1 MQMSAHSDDPKSKN
15 LLDRSAAALRAIRDL
30 DPELPSSKVALL
42 LEVARAPGLGPSEYA
57 RRLGST
63 QAVVSRSLNDLGEID
78 RNRQPGLSL
87 VKAERDV
94 MDRRQLHYYLTPKGE
109 ELLDEYLMHLRGG
122 IS

>member
-1 MQMSAHSDDPKSKN
+1 MQMSAHNDPKSKT

-42 LEVARAPGLGPSEYA
+42 LEVARSPGLGPSEYA

-63 QAVVSRSLNDLGEID
+63 QAVISRSLRDLGEI
-78 RNRQPGLSL
+78 NRLHEPGLGL
-87 VKAERDV
+87 VYAVIDK
-94 MDRRQLHYYLTPKGE
+94 MDSRHKPHYLTPKGE
-109 ELLDEYLMHLRGG
+109 DLIGEYLIHLRGG